1 LEPTN
6 YRLRELENQLA
17 AAQRQLG
24 QMEQRPAILRDG
36 RNPRLAKTAIAP
48 GAGSY
53 PTEASKPNTYGIVF
67 LDSTYTQASGNQ
79 ARHDTARQTEARTVA
94 QQLLP
99 NTYVPVGTIVEVF
112 WDSKRWWF
120 AWGLSDTTILT
131 PFYLDEDLLQ
141 GEDASAK
148 VIQWD
153 PGTSTWTV
161 SGDSITVWDVPN
173 FGPADNGQRGWAIF
187 GEGTS
192 GRYEIISLPPSTGR
206 EIYRFRLTANLNLAG
221 TATAKILEWNGAAY
235 VLGADIEV
243 IDPFPAGRWSAKT
256 AAEGICAKIPDDDPY
271 NDDAKY
277 TILWVEHQPIFAH
290 FTLTG
295 NMTGGSAT
303 AYASDYWQGPDGNDM
318 WARAAVFDPL
328 HIYGHLVTGDEV
340 MCCWDDSLNQY
351 KICDAKQNTGR
362 EIYRFRLTANLN
374 LAGTA
379 TAKILEWNGAAYVL
393 GADIEVIDPFPAGRW
408 SAKTAAEG
416 ICAKIPDDAKYN
428 ILWVE
433 HQPIFAHFTLT
444 GNMTGGSATATASDY
459 WQGPD
464 GNDMWARAA
473 VFDPLHIYGHL
484 VIGDEVMC
492 CWDDSLNQYKIC
504 DAKQNEIR
512 WGYATADWVNAPLN
526 ASKVVCQLAA
536 GKDGPSLGGAPFDVY
551 LPRPSGSLDPNVR
564 EGTMIGFLPTV
575 DGFFVCVTG
584 HLDDCIGTIKIWSGA
599 VADIRLGWQLC
610 DGSNGTPDLREKFV
624 LGAVGD
630 SGGDSD
636 FDEEG
641 GNTYVGQTGGLKR
654 KLVNWEH
661 TAFGWPLLR
670 TFDTTQY
677 IFQYDS
683 FQTQKE
689 DPPLS
694 ATIDASGTATVSGF
708 TEYWTTGLILA
719 TEASSPPDDPSVW
732 HADHQHAITS
742 VPISYTA
749 GGIEVGLLG
758 SNDACGLNQSATSSP
773 VYPSPDCS
781 SLEFF
786 HDLIEPGTTGTYSD
800 VVNPPQNTPP
810 HDEVDNTTPG
820 HRHEFADLEIDAASF
835 DFTVDLHW
843 GDDPYDGHFHQV
855 PSGTLDGKLII
866 ADVTH
871 DAPAGVP
878 YNRHY
883 HDFHLDNHQEYINR
897 IPPYYALAYIM
908 RVD

>member
-53 PTEASKPNTYGIVF
+53 PTEASNPNTYGIVF

-79 ARHDTARQTEARTVA
+79 ARSDTARQTEARTVA

-112 WDSKRWWF
+112 WDSNRWWF

-141 GEDASAK
+141 GEDASAT

-221 TATAKILEWNGAAY
+221 TATAKILEWDGAAY
-235 VLGADIEV
+235 VLGDDIEV

-256 AAEGICAKIPDDDPY
+256 AATGICAKIPDDARY
-271 NDDAKY
+271 N
-277 TILWVEHQPIFAH
+277 ILWVEHQPIFAH

-295 NMTGGSAT
+295 NMTGDSAT
-303 AYASDYWQGPDGNDM
+303 ATAYDYWQGPDGNDM

-328 HIYGHLVTGDEV
+328 QIYGYLVTGDEV

-351 KICDAKQNTGR
+351 KICDAKRNT
-362 EIYRFRLTANLN
+362 
-374 LAGTA
+374 
-379 TAKILEWNGAAYVL
+379 
-393 GADIEVIDPFPAGRW
+393 
-408 SAKTAAEG
+408 
-416 ICAKIPDDAKYN
+416 
-428 ILWVE
+428 
-433 HQPIFAHFTLT
+433 
-444 GNMTGGSATATASDY
+444 
-459 WQGPD
+459 
-464 GNDMWARAA
+464 
-473 VFDPLHIYGHL
+473 
-484 VIGDEVMC
+484 
-492 CWDDSLNQYKIC
+492 
-504 DAKQNEIR
+504 NEIR

-564 EGTMIGFLPTV
+564 EGRIIGFLPTV

-683 FQTQKE
+683 FQTEKE
-689 DPPLS
+689 DPPL
-694 ATIDASGTATVSGF
+694 TVTVSGDISVSGAYTDF
-708 TEYWTTGLILA
+708 A
-719 TEASSPPDDPSVW
+719 TAN
-732 HADHQHAITS
+732 
-742 VPISYTA
+742 
-749 GGIEVGLLG
+749 IEVRDPNNNWETFHEDHTHPLAVAEARADPDGALDL
-758 SNDACGLNQSATSSP
+758 NDPNIHCTELPQRGGACGGVP
-773 VYPSPDCS
+773 WVPD
-781 SLEFF
+781 
-786 HDLIEPGTTGTYSD
+786 HDAVEPGQAHHSD
-800 VVNPPQNTPP
+800 PGDQDPAPGDQGAA
-810 HDEVDNTTPG
+810 G
-820 HRHEFADLEIDAASF
+820 HRHALSSLAADMSDLDA
-835 DFTVDLHW
+835 DLHW
-843 GDDPYDGHFHQV
+843 VSDPYDGHYHVVQ
-855 PSGTLDGKLII
+855 SGTLDGKLII

>member
-1 LEPTN
+1 MEPTN

-192 GRYEIISLPPSTGR
+192 GRYEIISLPPS
-206 EIYRFRLTANLNLAG
+206 
-221 TATAKILEWNGAAY
+221 
-235 VLGADIEV
+235 
-243 IDPFPAGRWSAKT
+243 
-256 AAEGICAKIPDDDPY
+256 
-271 NDDAKY
+271 
-277 TILWVEHQPIFAH
+277 
-290 FTLTG
+290 
-295 NMTGGSAT
+295 
-303 AYASDYWQGPDGNDM
+303 
-318 WARAAVFDPL
+318 
-328 HIYGHLVTGDEV
+328 
-340 MCCWDDSLNQY
+340 
-351 KICDAKQNTGR
+351 TGR